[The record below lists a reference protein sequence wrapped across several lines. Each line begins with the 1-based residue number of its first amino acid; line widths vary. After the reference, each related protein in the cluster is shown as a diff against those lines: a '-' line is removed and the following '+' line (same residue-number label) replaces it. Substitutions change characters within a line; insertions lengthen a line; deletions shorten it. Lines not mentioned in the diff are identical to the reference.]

1 MGTPFS
7 RRRVGRSTPEALPES
22 PRFNFTRDVVEA
34 NAAADR
40 YRVALAAVAAE
51 GVIDRRT
58 FSEVAGEAARWA
70 GLLRTRN
77 LTPGDRAIVQLPAS
91 PGWCSAILGL
101 LKAGFVVVPC
111 SMHDDDEELLRR
123 ATDSGAQLIIARKE
137 HVSHD
142 VVGAFPVAVLVEQVA
157 AELRAHAGRQ
167 PTEDTREDDAAF
179 VFYTA
184 GTTGDPLG
192 AVHTHGSIRAAMA
205 QANDWLKTGRD
216 DVVSCVWDSGWPGAI
231 WDLLGAWAS
240 GARIVVHERIR
251 DLDVDE
257 RLEMLHRLGVRSCR
271 RRLWSTPRSWRISA
285 PHGSMS
291 RRCGGFSR
299 VAPVSIA
306 SSSSRSGRRPTSRST
321 TASGRQKASSSSRT
335 RPRTRTRT
343 DRSAFRSPAAR
354 SV

>member
-7 RRRVGRSTPEALPES
+7 RRRVGRRSTPEALPES

-70 GLLRTRN
+70 ALLRTRN

-167 PTEDTREDDAAF
+167 PTEDTREEDAAF

-192 AVHTHGSIRAAMA
+192 AVHTHGNIRAAMA
-205 QANDWLKTGRD
+205 QANDWLETGRD

-257 RLEMLHRLGVRSCR
+257 RLEMLHRLGVTVLSQTPVEYAAIVEDLGPARLYVPTLRRVLSSGASLDR
-271 RRLWSTPRSWRISA
+271 ELIESLPGGVRPHDPRRLPAGREPRPRREHGRGRGQGRIDRPSA
-285 PHGSMS
+285 P
-291 RRCGGFSR
+291 R
-299 VAPVSIA
+299 
-306 SSSSRSGRRPTSRST
+306 
-321 TASGRQKASSSSRT
+321 
-335 RPRTRTRT
+335 
-343 DRSAFRSPAAR
+343 
-354 SV
+354 